1 MSQQPLSPQVSRFID
16 VARWI
21 AALAVLFTH
30 VEYNSLVRL
39 AEMPAGTRGPLAYAA
54 WLFYGFAHQAVVVFF
69 VLSGFLV
76 GGGALKAARAG
87 KPFLT
92 NYLVDRTTRIYVVLL
107 PVLAVTALL
116 DAAGRSLFADTGVYA
131 LPEFA
136 NRSGAVEF
144 WANVF
149 NLQDTF
155 FKYFGTNSALWTL
168 AHEYWY
174 YVAFALL
181 IMPFA
186 PAYSP
191 RARVVGFV
199 AGVAITVLMSWTLS
213 YHLFGFAL
221 WGLGVVAARLTRPLI
236 ERRALAVAA
245 FLAAS
250 IGLRLFVRYS
260 LIEVWWIGGIA
271 DAVIALLFANLLLTL
286 RFDSKPIWRWC
297 DWPVHRAL
305 SDFSYSL
312 YALHMPVVVFL
323 CAAAQ
328 HYLGFGF
335 RTAPTSAAH
344 WLVFLATFL
353 AAVGASWGFSRLTE
367 ARTEIVRRF
376 ARNLFATRT
385 QTAQVTGAPAKG

>member
-1 MSQQPLSPQVSRFID
+1 VSQQPLSPQVSRFID

-30 VEYNSLVRL
+30 VEANALVRL
-39 AEMPAGTRGPLAYAA
+39 ADMPADSRGPLAYLA
-54 WLFYGFAHQAVVVFF
+54 WLLYGFAHQAVVVFF

-87 KPFLT
+87 RPFLST
-92 NYLVDRTTRIYVVLL
+92 YLVDRTTRIYVVLL
-107 PVLAVTALL
+107 PVLVATALL
-116 DAAGRSLFADTGVYA
+116 DAAGRALFADTGVYA

-136 NRSGAVEF
+136 DRSGALEF
-144 WANVF
+144 WANLF

-155 FKYFGTNSALWTL
+155 FRYFGTNSALWTL

-186 PAYSP
+186 PAYGA
-191 RARVVGFV
+191 RARMIGFV
-199 AGVAITVLMSWTLS
+199 AGVAITILMSWTLS

-221 WGLGVVAARLTRPLI
+221 WSLGVVAARLSKPLVR
-236 ERRALAVAA
+236 RRALALGL

-250 IGLRLFVRYS
+250 LGLRLFVRHS
-260 LIEVWWIGGIA
+260 LIEVWWIGGLA
-271 DAVIALLFANLLLTL
+271 DAAIALCFANLLLTL
-286 RFDSKPIWRWC
+286 RFDARPVWRWC
-297 DWPVHRAL
+297 EWPAHRAL

-328 HYLGFGF
+328 HFLGFGF
-335 RTAPTSAAH
+335 RSAPTSAAH
-344 WLVFLATFL
+344 WLVFLAIL
-353 AAVGASWGFSRLTE
+353 VAAVAASWAFSRYTE
-367 ARTEIVRRF
+367 AKTDRVRRV
-376 ARNLFATRT
+376 ARGLVERRPHPQA
-385 QTAQVTGAPAKG
+385 TGAPANG